1 VTAYGPKVQPTIVN
15 SARPEKRRSP
25 RWGVAVNRVAG
36 VAEGAESDA
45 IYRTFGRWFYYMI
58 GAFGAP

>member
-1 VTAYGPKVQPTIVN
+1 VN
-15 SARPEKRRSP
+15 SGRPEKRRSP